1 LGDDPLEG
9 EDRSAAAEAATIL
22 RATTDPFP
30 LQAGVRTALLALV
43 LLVWA
48 TPGRAEDL
56 TGRWQVGGGLSFVAV
71 MDNLRSN
78 AAFVVLDQPGIDGI
92 PNSGDEPILF
102 ADPRPDVLQAR
113 ETTLQD
119 GLALNLNA
127 SYGFSKWFSLQIET
141 GFFRSDVVQF
151 DTYGLLSRYV
161 DNGDGL
167 LIFQSSGPPVFGC
180 GCVTEERS
188 IPQSI
193 SFTAA
198 TVTQVPV
205 GLSTVFRF
213 LTRQPLNLNLSV
225 GGAYIFVD
233 TRESEQFRELS
244 RSIADAEMVR
254 LASQLIPPQSVGTGD
269 AIEDMFL
276 LASEPDIPPL
286 EPLAI
291 EFGNTTQW
299 HVGFGMDYFF
309 TSHWSLDLEARW
321 VFVKD
326 NLRVN
331 VSGSDQLNYSFRSPA
346 NLPRCE
352 DLTPNPLPIGLD
364 PAFTGLAEVCRP
376 GEAPDLVD
384 DILVQGGEIDLSG
397 PSLRIGIRYSF

>member
-1 LGDDPLEG
+1 M
-9 EDRSAAAEAATIL
+9 
-22 RATTDPFP
+22 
-30 LQAGVRTALLALV
+30 V
-43 LLVWA
+43 
-48 TPGRAEDL
+48 
-56 TGRWQVGGGLSFVAV
+56 
-71 MDNLRSN
+71 NRSN

-92 PNSGDEPILF
+92 PNSGDELVLF
-102 ADPRPDVLQAR
+102 ADPRRDVLQAR

-119 GLALNLNA
+119 GPAPNLNA
-127 SYGFSKWFSLQIET
+127 SYGFSRWFSLQIET

-151 DTYGLLSRYV
+151 DTFAQQRRYV
-161 DNGDGL
+161 DNDGI
-167 LIFQSSGPPVFGC
+167 LIFEAGC

-213 LTRQPLNLNLSV
+213 LTGQPLNLSLSV

-233 TRESEQFRELS
+233 TSESEQFAELS
-244 RSIADAEMVR
+244 RLIADAEMVR
-254 LASQLIPPQSVGTGD
+254 LASQQIPLQSVGTGD

-291 EFGNTTQW
+291 EFDNTTRW

-352 DLTPNPLPIGLD
+352 DLTPNPLPLGFD
-364 PAFTGLAEVCRP
+364 PDVTGLVDVCRP
-376 GEAPDLVD
+376 GDALDLVD

-397 PSLRIGIRYSF
+397 PSLRIGVRYSF